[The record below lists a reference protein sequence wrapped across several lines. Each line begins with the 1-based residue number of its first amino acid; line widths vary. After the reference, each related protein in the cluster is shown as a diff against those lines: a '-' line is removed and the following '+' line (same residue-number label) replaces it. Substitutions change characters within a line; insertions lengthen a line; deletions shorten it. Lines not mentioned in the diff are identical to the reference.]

1 MEFLP
6 AAFCAYN
13 CPMPRT
19 APATALAPPPAGSAH
34 LGPLVVVLV
43 AYAGLMGVSFSQ
55 AAYGLLLNS
64 DRLAAQD
71 GLRREMFYD
80 TLVFEAVDAV
90 IVAAALI
97 LAARPL
103 RRAAAW
109 SRLGTWLLSVP
120 GFAAVIGVNF
130 AYHALLVYLFAGDDP
145 PEAAGADGAADGLFT
160 RDGWRTVLTVCVQPA
175 VVEELFFRFLLL
187 GHLRHHLGL
196 HASVWLSS
204 VLFGMAHLGNV
215 PGWPVLIGI
224 GVTLG
229 YARVL
234 SGGMALPILL
244 HFCHN
249 FVICLAEEF
258 GH

>member
-1 MEFLP
+1 
-6 AAFCAYN
+6 
-13 CPMPRT
+13 MPRT
-19 APATALAPPPAGSAH
+19 PASPAPPPP

-43 AYAGLMGVSFSQ
+43 AYAGMMGVSFSQ
-55 AAYGLLLNS
+55 AVYGLLLNT

-90 IVAAALI
+90 IVVAAI
-97 LAARPL
+97 VLASRPL

-109 SRLGTWLLSVP
+109 SRPGTWLLSAP
-120 GFAAVIGVNF
+120 GFVAILALNF
-130 AYHALLVYLFAGDDP
+130 GYHALLVYLFAGGDDAEP
-145 PEAAGADGAADGLFT
+145 PEAKAASDGLFT
-160 RDGWRTVLTVCVQPA
+160 PDGWRTVLTVCVQPA

-215 PGWPVLIGI
+215 PGWPVLILI
-224 GVTLG
+224 GAALG

-234 SGGMALPILL
+234 SGGLALPVLL
-244 HFCHN
+244 HFGHN
-249 FVICLAEEF
+249 FAICLAEEF
-258 GH
+258 GY

>member
-1 MEFLP
+1 
-6 AAFCAYN
+6 
-13 CPMPRT
+13 MPRP
-19 APATALAPPPAGSAH
+19 APPIVIAPPPTGTAH

-43 AYAGLMGVSFSQ
+43 AYAGMMGVSFSQ
-55 AAYGLLLNS
+55 AVYGLLLNT

-90 IVAAALI
+90 IVVAAI
-97 LAARPL
+97 VLASRPL

-109 SRLGTWLLSVP
+109 SRPATWLLSVP
-120 GFAAVIGVNF
+120 GFAVVIAVNF
-130 AYHALLVYLFAGDDP
+130 GYHALLVYLLTGGDGAAP
-145 PEAAGADGAADGLFT
+145 PEAKDAADGLFT
-160 RDGWRTVLTVCVQPA
+160 RDGWRVVLTVCVQPA

-234 SGGMALPILL
+234 SGGLALPILL

>member
-1 MEFLP
+1 
-6 AAFCAYN
+6 
-13 CPMPRT
+13 MPRPARPTVIAPLPT
-19 APATALAPPPAGSAH
+19 ATAH

-43 AYAGLMGVSFSQ
+43 AYAGMMGVSFSQ
-55 AAYGLLLNS
+55 AVYGLLLNT

-80 TLVFEAVDAV
+80 TLVFEAVDAAIV
-90 IVAAALI
+90 VAAI
-97 LAARPL
+97 VLASRPL

-109 SRLGTWLLSVP
+109 NRPGTWLLSVP
-120 GFAAVIGVNF
+120 GFAVVIAVNF
-130 AYHALLVYLFAGDDP
+130 GYHALLVYVFAGDDATP
-145 PEAAGADGAADGLFT
+145 PEAAEAADGLFT

-215 PGWPVLIGI
+215 PGWPVLILI
-224 GVTLG
+224 GATLG

-234 SGGMALPILL
+234 SGGLALPMLL